1 MENGPWELFYVRLRK
16 IKLVF
21 SSKNESRDDKI
32 EAKISLVAK
41 KMCLNLKINW
51 IIILEIENFFLDL
64 ESLKKQ

>member
-32 EAKISLVAK
+32 QAEISLVAK
-41 KMCLNLKINW
+41 KNV
-51 IIILEIENFFLDL
+51 LEFENKLDKNFRNCKFFWT
-64 ESLKKQ
+64 